1 LPNDEPDCRLLAKD
15 CRKFARLVSL
25 PFPPRSAIKLLKLVC
40 KELSAD
46 ATVLVVSEAVDV
58 DVDEA
63 LDPVVRAEIR
73 PCRSAAN
80 PLLEPAPEAAPEGS
94 TLWFVPLELLLS
106 DCALS
111 AAIKFCM
118 KFWNADTTSLEEEE
132 LDAAD
137 AVPGVV
143 EAVLDAAV
151 VAAVVAAAA
160 VPAVVAEVA
169 PIEASAS
176 KMAVTKPLADCG
188 VGVDPEVSVLDAL
201 EVD

>member
-1 LPNDEPDCRLLAKD
+1 MLAKD
-15 CRKFARLVSL
+15 FRKFARLVSL
-25 PFPPRSAIKLLKLVC
+25 PLPPRSAIKLLKLAC

-58 DVDEA
+58 DVDVDVDEA

-73 PCRSAAN
+73 LCRSAAN

-106 DCALS
+106 DCALR

-137 AVPGVV
+137 AVPVVV
-143 EAVLDAAV
+143 EAALDAAV

-160 VPAVVAEVA
+160 VLAVVAEVA